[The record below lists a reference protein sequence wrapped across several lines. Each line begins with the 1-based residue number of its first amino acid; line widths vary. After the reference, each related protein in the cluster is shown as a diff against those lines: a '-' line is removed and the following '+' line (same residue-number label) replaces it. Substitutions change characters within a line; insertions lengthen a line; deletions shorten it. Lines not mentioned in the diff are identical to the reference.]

1 MLWDASAINGFA
13 IEASDGPLG
22 AVGDVLFEGVGWAN
36 RWLIVHAGKWLSGR
50 KVLLPHS
57 ALGRPDKALRRFAV
71 NLTRRQVE
79 DSPNVDTDRPVSRQ
93 TENELYEHCG
103 WHPYWGEDLYPV
115 SETSPHL
122 RSLASVR
129 GYRVHATDGE
139 IGHVEDFLVD
149 DVGWSI
155 RYVAVDARN
164 WWPEQRLLV
173 SRRSVQQIDW
183 TDKKIY
189 LSVRVGLENLSGG
202 RAAFPSDGG
211 RLRRLNPS
219 IPRAGSVFHP
229 SAERPLPRR

>member
-22 AVGDVLFEGVGWAN
+22 TVGDVLFEGVGWAN

-57 ALGRPDKALRRFAV
+57 ALGRPDRALRRFAV

-93 TENELYEHCG
+93 TENELYEHYG

-202 RAAFPSDGG
+202 ASG
-211 RLRRLNPS
+211 LS
-219 IPRAGSVFHP
+219 I
-229 SAERPLPRR
+229 